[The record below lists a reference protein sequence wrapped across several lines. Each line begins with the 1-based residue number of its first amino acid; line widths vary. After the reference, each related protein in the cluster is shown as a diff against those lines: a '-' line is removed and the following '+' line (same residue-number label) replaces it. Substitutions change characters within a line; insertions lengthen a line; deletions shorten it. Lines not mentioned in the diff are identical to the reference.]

1 MRGMRGM
8 RGMGGMGGM
17 FAAPWLDDMR
27 RGDFGDRFAFAHK
40 VKTDLLSAAGRGRR
54 PKPGLRF
61 GHVISSSAASA
72 GATAGIAFHT
82 GAVPEQGE
90 IAAGTA
96 GVALIALEPGF
107 GGALGVGIALGP
119 RYRRRR
125 RGVRREARFER
136 RHR

>member
-1 MRGMRGM
+1 M
-8 RGMGGMGGM
+8 RGMGGI
-17 FAAPWLDDMR
+17 FTAPWLDDVR
-27 RGDFGDRFAFAHK
+27 RGDFGDGFAFAHK
-40 VKTDLLSAAGRGRR
+40 VKTDFLPAAGRGRR

-90 IAAGTA
+90 IAAATA

-107 GGALGVGIALGP
+107 GGALGGGISLSP
-119 RYRRRR
+119 
-125 RGVRREARFER
+125 
-136 RHR
+136 